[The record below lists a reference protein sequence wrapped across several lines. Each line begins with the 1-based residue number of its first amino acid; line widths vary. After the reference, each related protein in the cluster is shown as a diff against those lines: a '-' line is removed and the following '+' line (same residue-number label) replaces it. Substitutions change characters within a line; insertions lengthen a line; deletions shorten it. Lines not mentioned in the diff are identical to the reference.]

1 MLSSMI
7 AFLILISA
15 PILTQAQTCPARGLS
30 PWALSRFHRL
40 ITFGDSYTDESRLQ
54 YMIDHNGTPPS
65 PGTFL
70 PESTL
75 LRNWARHVAVDTG
88 LDLRNYAVSGAVC
101 SNLITP
107 RPFPVIRD
115 DFPSVLEYEV
125 PAYLAERDVKHDKS
139 DQPIYEPPFDSTTT
153 VFALMVGTN
162 DLGNIA
168 FLTDSQV
175 AGKVLRDY
183 TQCLFDVLDRLYASG
198 ARHFLLFNTM
208 PLHLAPQYANDTLHG
223 RPATRYW
230 PDKPS
235 NLTATA
241 IKMLQQT
248 TSANEIL
255 RYQTPYE
262 VLVARR
268 YPGAHVALFDLFE
281 LISDIHAD
289 PAQYLDRAILTK
301 ASDYEHHCDVTG
313 EVRAYEYDHA
323 YPDSFMWWDELHP
336 SGRVHE
342 IIAREVAQVL
352 EGQFRYASYWS
363 GGD

>member
-1 MLSSMI
+1 M
-7 AFLILISA
+7 
-15 PILTQAQTCPARGLS
+15 R
-30 PWALSRFHRL
+30 RFHHL

-54 YMIDHNGTPPS
+54 YMIDHNGTLPS

-70 PESTL
+70 PESKLART
-75 LRNWARHVAVDTG
+75 WARHFAVDTG
-88 LDLRNYAVSGAVC
+88 LHLRNYAVAGAVC

-107 RPFPVIRD
+107 RPFPVIHG

-125 PAYLAERDVKHDKS
+125 PAYIAERDAKHDVS
-139 DQPIYEPPFDSTTT
+139 GLPIYEPPFDPIAT
-153 VFALMVGTN
+153 VFTLMVGTN

-175 AGKVLRDY
+175 GGKVLRVY
-183 TQCLFDVLDRLYASG
+183 TQCLFDVMDRLYASG
-198 ARHFLLFNTM
+198 ARHFLLFNIM

-235 NLTATA
+235 NLTGIA

-248 TSANEIL
+248 TSVNEIL

-262 VLVARR
+262 VLVAKR

-281 LISDIHAD
+281 LVSDIYAD
-289 PAQYLDRAILTK
+289 PAQYLNRSILTK
-301 ASDYEHHCDVTG
+301 ASDYEHHCDVT
-313 EVRAYEYDHA
+313 
-323 YPDSFMWWDELHP
+323 DSFMWWDELHP
-336 SGRVHE
+336 SGRVHK

-352 EGQFRYASYWS
+352 EGKSRYASYWS
-363 GGD
+363 DGG